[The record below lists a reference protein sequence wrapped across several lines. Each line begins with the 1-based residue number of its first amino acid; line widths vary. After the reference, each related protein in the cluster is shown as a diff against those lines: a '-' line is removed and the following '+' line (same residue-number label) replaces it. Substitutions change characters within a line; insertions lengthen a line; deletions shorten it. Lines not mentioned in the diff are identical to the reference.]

1 MFCAGSKVSLL
12 SGSCM
17 LPKRQK
23 KKTVTTR
30 PKWKSVGKKAEY
42 STGDIFILL
51 LTYAE
56 HSQLHITTLKETM
69 VVDLMICCFF
79 LLADL
84 S

>member
-1 MFCAGSKVSLL
+1 LCGKQGITIVWFVHAAK
-12 SGSCM
+12 
-17 LPKRQK
+17 KAKK